1 MTHVT
6 ICIRGV
12 VIPSGYAYDEDLYIL
27 QQHLSCMRSI
37 YNTGVCVGDFGIE
50 NVPWIFFFDY
60 TCNLL
65 LDNRQTEQRRAYG
78 NKSAVCISF
87 DI

>member
-12 VIPSGYAYDEDLYIL
+12 VIPSGNAYDEDLYIL
-27 QQHLSCMRSI
+27 QQHLCMRSI

-50 NVPWIFFFDY
+50 NVLGYFSSITHV
-60 TCNLL
+60 TCFLIIGRPNRDALTGINRPFVFLL
-65 LDNRQTEQRRAYG
+65 TF
-78 NKSAVCISF
+78 S
-87 DI
+87 

>member
-12 VIPSGYAYDEDLYIL
+12 VIPSGNAYDEDLYIL
-27 QQHLSCMRSI
+27 QQHLYMRSI

>member
-12 VIPSGYAYDEDLYIL
+12 VIPPGNAYDEDLYIL
-27 QQHLSCMRSI
+27 QHHLCMRSI

>member
-1 MTHVT
+1 MHSRCCHTV
-6 ICIRGV
+6 CR
-12 VIPSGYAYDEDLYIL
+12 SGNAYDEDLYIS
-27 QQHLSCMRSI
+27 QQHLCMRSI

-65 LDNRQTEQRRAYG
+65 LDNRKTEQTRLRE
-78 NKSAVCISF
+78 
-87 DI
+87 

>member
-12 VIPSGYAYDEDLYIL
+12 VIPSGNAYDEDLYIIIL
-27 QQHLSCMRSI
+27 QQHLCMRSI

-65 LDNRQTEQRRAYG
+65 LDNRQTEQTRLRE
-78 NKSAVCISF
+78 
-87 DI
+87 

>member
-1 MTHVT
+1 MHSRCCHTV
-6 ICIRGV
+6 CR
-12 VIPSGYAYDEDLYIL
+12 SGNAYDEDLYIS
-27 QQHLSCMRSI
+27 QQHLCMRSI

>member
-12 VIPSGYAYDEDLYIL
+12 VIPSGNAYDEDLYIL
-27 QQHLSCMRSI
+27 QQHLCMRSI

-65 LDNRQTEQRRAYG
+65 LDNRYALTGINRPFVFLLTF
-78 NKSAVCISF
+78 S
-87 DI
+87 